1 MVAGLRLYAGR
12 LMRIIAFGLTAV
24 VLSAA
29 AAAQDVAPGRRLCE
43 GVCGRCHGGDG
54 NGAEMGPA
62 IVQRLKA
69 RDDRQLAT
77 LIREGIPS
85 RGMPPSPFAEA
96 ELTAL
101 IRFLRTIERD
111 PAPEAAPRTFRTAA

>member
-1 MVAGLRLYAGR
+1 MLAGPELRNDIHNILYAGPC
-12 LMRIIAFGLTAV
+12 MRILILSLTAV
-24 VLSAA
+24 LLSSVAS
-29 AAAQDVAPGRRLCE
+29 AQDVAPGGRLFE

-69 RDDRQLAT
+69 KDDRQLAT

-85 RGMPPSPFAEA
+85 RGMPPSPFAEP

-101 IRFLRTIERD
+101 I
-111 PAPEAAPRTFRTAA
+111 